1 MAEGVKVIDFFTI
14 SNVDGFG
21 GNIYVYIH
29 TKGILVRSG
38 GFRGSL
44 DEFCEKSLKE
54 KSEKHASVVRAAA
67 EAMAAIVQKNGE
79 TGGWYEE
86 ETK

>member
-1 MAEGVKVIDFFTI
+1 MAEGIKVINFFTMA
-14 SNVDGFG
+14 NVDGFG

-29 TKGILVRSG
+29 TEGILVRAV
-38 GFRGSL
+38 GFLGSL
-44 DEFCEKSLKE
+44 NEFCEKSLKE

-79 TGGWYEE
+79 TGGWDEE
-86 ETK
+86 ETE

>member
-1 MAEGVKVIDFFTI
+1 MA
-14 SNVDGFG
+14 NVDGPD
-21 GNIYVYIH
+21 NIYVYIH

-38 GFRGSL
+38 QFRGSL
-44 DEFCEKSLKE
+44 DEFDEFCEMSLKE

-79 TGGWYEE
+79 TGGWDEE